1 MEEPRPRKSARRRA
15 NMTFGVQFQ
24 GSVPAGQTRRWFTH
38 SWNATYNV
46 VWIIVPTAPAVDGGA
61 QLEWKVQS
69 TRQAANLIKWFIE
82 VRNVTNVD
90 VQFEAR
96 YAILN

>member
-1 MEEPRPRKSARRRA
+1 
-15 NMTFGVQFQ
+15 MTFGAVP
-24 GSVPAGQTRRWFTH
+24 GLGASGPDPSVVHA
-38 SWNATYNV
+38 WNAANSV
-46 VWIIVPTAPAVDGGA
+46 VWIIVPDGARSGRNA

-69 TRQAANLIKWFIE
+69 TRQAANLIKWFLE
-82 VRNVTNVD
+82 VKNVTNVD